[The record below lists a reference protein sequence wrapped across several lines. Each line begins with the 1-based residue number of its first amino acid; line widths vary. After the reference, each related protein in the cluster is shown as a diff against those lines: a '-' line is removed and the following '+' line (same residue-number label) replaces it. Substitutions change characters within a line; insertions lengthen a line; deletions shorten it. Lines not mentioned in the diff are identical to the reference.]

1 MIGSSDLGGLGE
13 GSNETREAIL
23 TDVRLWRSA
32 LVAGRLA
39 FPTDLV
45 AFGTH
50 EPLQD
55 RHHGVV
61 AAAGT
66 ARGWAREVEPF
77 RGLCFLGRR

>member
-1 MIGSSDLGGLGE
+1 MVSLNRANKSDSVIGSSDLGGLGE

-23 TDVRLWRSA
+23 TDGRLWSSA

-39 FPTDLV
+39 FPTDL
-45 AFGTH
+45 AALGIH
-50 EPLQD
+50 EPLQH

-66 ARGWAREVEPF
+66 ARGWP
-77 RGLCFLGRR
+77 GG